1 MFEALTSFANTL
13 VPPAPVATPTP
24 TPTPAPTPTGEIDSD
39 NDGVPD
45 SQDTDTAG
53 ASAGTGGAGAGTGG
67 DDFDT
72 SSLEAEAAD
81 LGAIGDG
88 GYESAYDFGEE
99 EGYFFARGGM
109 TRGKN
114 LEIVGEEG
122 PELVDLPPGTFV
134 LPLKGLS
141 QRQVRQAKSRG
152 VPGYQSGGIVFQ
164 DLPLGL
170 RQQQA
175 GRAIT
180 PPRGYLSRAAGLTLP
195 SAQAFQNITPESR
208 EVFFDVAKQAGIPQG
223 AFAQELR
230 TAFPGGQRLPVSRNY
245 PLRFRG
251 VR

>member
-1 MFEALTSFANTL
+1 MTS
-13 VPPAPVATPTP
+13 
-24 TPTPAPTPTGEIDSD
+24 
-39 NDGVPD
+39 
-45 SQDTDTAG
+45 
-53 ASAGTGGAGAGTGG
+53 
-67 DDFDT
+67 
-72 SSLEAEAAD
+72 
-81 LGAIGDG
+81 
-88 GYESAYDFGEE
+88 
-99 EGYFFARGGM
+99 
-109 TRGKN
+109 GKN

-134 LPLKGLS
+134 LPLKNLN
-141 QRQVRQAKSRG
+141 QRQLRQAQKKG
-152 VPGYQSGGIVFQ
+152 IPGYQSGGIVFQ

-180 PPRGYLSRAAGLTLP
+180 PPRGYLSQAAGLTLP

-230 TAFPGGQRLPVSRNY
+230 TAFPGGRRLPVSRML
-245 PLRFRG
+245 PLGRRG